1 MDHVL
6 ENKFLGKEAMS
17 KDALHEDEFEE
28 NKNGVEVSHKFSKE
42 EVQFQ
47 IFESFVKEKHSL
59 LAYVRALVIYSAEQ
73 RGLEPSQIAS
83 VYPDYMTASDSR
95 VAKNEQD
102 VTNFKN
108 RIIIIVRNLVF
119 NLCRWR
125 SIKSNRES

>member
-59 LAYVRALVIYSAEQ
+59 LAYVRALVIYSAE
-73 RGLEPSQIAS
+73 
-83 VYPDYMTASDSR
+83 
-95 VAKNEQD
+95 
-102 VTNFKN
+102 
-108 RIIIIVRNLVF
+108 
-119 NLCRWR
+119 
-125 SIKSNRES
+125 